1 MTTSQK
7 LREVSELEY
16 TLAINGLEDIVEVTV
31 EVMENERG
39 RKTPHVVARYT
50 ETKQKCDMATKS
62 WIYVDEVTERIEELN
77 NYFDAQIFAMG
88 ITQRAE
94 WLKADTADRVKYL
107 KSNHWAHPAR
117 YIAA

>member
-62 WIYVDEVTERIEELN
+62 WKYVDEVTERIEELN

-117 YIAA
+117 YVAA

>member
-39 RKTPHVVARYT
+39 RKTPHVVAR
-50 ETKQKCDMATKS
+50 
-62 WIYVDEVTERIEELN
+62 
-77 NYFDAQIFAMG
+77 
-88 ITQRAE
+88 
-94 WLKADTADRVKYL
+94 
-107 KSNHWAHPAR
+107 
-117 YIAA
+117 